1 MFYPLGIK
9 TDYSMLKSLIQIDDL
24 ISYAINN
31 QINTLGILDDNL
43 NSSHIF
49 YEKCIANNIKPI
61 IGLDLTIDYNHIYLY
76 PTNYQGLSSLFK
88 LTTILNKDINVL
100 SNYKDNIICVV
111 PYESK
116 DIYDKL
122 KDIYS
127 LIYISYKNNDEKKNS
142 LLITDKVI
150 YINPILSLSNETAK
164 YINYLEMIDKGLKLG
179 DMELVDYSSN
189 VINLNINEDTSILTN
204 QIIIEYPKNKRYIPH
219 YDETISDSKEYLIT
233 LANKGLK
240 KRLNDN
246 VTKEYQDR
254 LDYEL
259 KVITDM
265 GFVDY
270 FLIVFDYVRYAK
282 KNRIFVG
289 AGRGSAVGSLVAYSL
304 GITSLDPIKYNL
316 IFERFLNPERV
327 TMPDIDIDFDADRR
341 DEVIEYVRS
350 KYGEKRVAHIVTYG
364 TFASREAIRAVAKI
378 NNVSDDMLANILPY
392 IDKDPKKKLS
402 SNLDDKLKIIL
413 QEYSQLNKVFHEAEA
428 IEGIKK
434 HIGIHAAGVVISS
447 CDLSDVIPLT
457 YNGQEYLTGYTMNEL
472 EELGLLKMDFLS
484 IKNLTIISNVL
495 DDIEKDTGKR
505 LDLDK
510 VNLNDNKIYEL
521 FSRADTVGVFQFE
534 SVGMKNFLKKLK
546 PKEFKDLIMAI
557 AIYRPGPMDQIDTY
571 IKRHAGAKID
581 YPDDSLKDILEDT
594 YGIMIYQEQVM
605 QILVKMGGFTFG
617 EADMVRRAISKK
629 KLKLIEEA
637 KDKFIDNSIKNGY
650 TKEKAN
656 EVYELIVKFA
666 DYGFNKSHSVAYSF
680 IAYQMAYL
688 KVHFPEYYYIN
699 LLNNNIGGE
708 AKTKEYID
716 EIKRSGL
723 SVLKPD
729 INKSNKTYVKE
740 EKGIRLPLRC
750 IKGVGNVAADN
761 IIKIR
766 GDKPFADIFDFL
778 ARVKKNDVN
787 KKVLDILIDAGVFDS
802 FGYNHSTLKYN
813 MDTLLNYA
821 DLISD
826 LDESLVSKPEIIEIN
841 ESSKEVLMKIEK
853 ELFGFY
859 ISSHPSSKYP
869 NMFKLIDI
877 TNSFNKRV
885 KGVYLVEKIS
895 MIKTKNNDDMCFLTL
910 SDETSTGDF
919 VIFPKKINL
928 VTDLE
933 VGDII
938 EVEGMVERRL
948 DKYQIV
954 VDKLVNLK

>member
-1 MFYPLGIK
+1 
-9 TDYSMLKSLIQIDDL
+9 
-24 ISYAINN
+24 
-31 QINTLGILDDNL
+31 
-43 NSSHIF
+43 
-49 YEKCIANNIKPI
+49 
-61 IGLDLTIDYNHIYLY
+61 
-76 PTNYQGLSSLFK
+76 
-88 LTTILNKDINVL
+88 
-100 SNYKDNIICVV
+100 
-111 PYESK
+111 
-116 DIYDKL
+116 
-122 KDIYS
+122 
-127 LIYISYKNNDEKKNS
+127 
-142 LLITDKVI
+142 
-150 YINPILSLSNETAK
+150 
-164 YINYLEMIDKGLKLG
+164 
-179 DMELVDYSSN
+179 
-189 VINLNINEDTSILTN
+189 
-204 QIIIEYPKNKRYIPH
+204 
-219 YDETISDSKEYLIT
+219 
-233 LANKGLK
+233 
-240 KRLNDN
+240 
-246 VTKEYQDR
+246 
-254 LDYEL
+254 
-259 KVITDM
+259 M

-364 TFASREAIRAVAKI
+364 TFASREAIRAIAKI

-402 SNLDDKLKIIL
+402 SNLDDKLKIVL
-413 QEYSQLNKVFHEAEA
+413 QEYSQLNKVFHEAEV

-826 LDESLVSKPEIIEIN
+826 LDESLVSKPEIIEID

-869 NMFKLIDI
+869 DMFKLIDI

-938 EVEGMVERRL
+938 EIEGMVERRL

-954 VDKLVNLK
+954 VDKLVKLK